1 MSKLVSNA
9 ALSQQLEAFQK
20 FVEQQFREQFEKFEG
35 FNTRLTTV
43 ETKITEISTAHD
55 ALDKI
60 VDDNKVTVADEI
72 QLLRGRITEL
82 EETITT
88 MQQIPAK
95 VDDLAELCEDRTN
108 RQLRETLV
116 FRNVPEEKDDETYA
130 DTKDVVA
137 QLIADHC
144 GIDFDEVRGE
154 IKRAHRETNRRNGEE
169 HYRRGKRLIFAAF
182 HSWDLCQTVIETFKQ
197 KCIRNVDFNI
207 AADQKYGPL
216 TSRRRSMALKKRKEM
231 KESGEITGGYLEFP
245 AKLFVTNG
253 QVNNGK
259 KVYRLHTNFSRYKL
273 EWTFER
279 FRV

>member
-1 MSKLVSNA
+1 M
-9 ALSQQLEAFQK
+9 
-20 FVEQQFREQFEKFEG
+20 
-35 FNTRLTTV
+35 
-43 ETKITEISTAHD
+43 
-55 ALDKI
+55 
-60 VDDNKVTVADEI
+60 ADEI

-88 MQQIPAK
+88 LQQIPAK

-182 HSWDLCQTVIETFKQ
+182 HSWDLCRTVIETFKQ

-253 QVNNGK
+253 QVINGK

-273 EWTFER
+273 E
-279 FRV
+279 